1 MRERARGFTLVE
13 LVVAITIASIIV
25 GFIGMFMA
33 TPIQAYFAQARRT
46 DLADS
51 ADALVRSLEQDVP
64 TALPNSLRVYANG
77 PYKIVQWLATAD
89 SARYWKSGETGN
101 GARELDFS
109 AADNQFSTVGTFSA
123 ATLALPAGSFYLSVN
138 NQGVVGADAYALAN
152 VITPGGESITLTNS
166 GAESQVTLNPAFQF
180 NGTVPPGSPGNRV
193 YVVTG
198 PVAYLCNES
207 AHTVTRYW
215 NYPISAAAA
224 NPSSP
229 AAFGATG
236 ASSSQVASYPT
247 ACRFSKTNGS
257 ATSGG
262 VVSVSIT
269 LTRTVTDREWD
280 LETRQLFHQ
289 VAVQGL
295 P

>member
-1 MRERARGFTLVE
+1 

-33 TPIQAYFAQARRT
+33 TPLQAYFAQSQRT

-51 ADALVRSLEQDVP
+51 SDAIVRTLEQDVP
-64 TALPNSLRVYANG
+64 MALPNSLRVYASG
-77 PYKIVQWLATAD
+77 PYKIVQMLLAAD
-89 SARYWKSGETGN
+89 SARYWKSGETGS
-101 GARELDFS
+101 GARELDFT
-109 AADNQFSTVGTFSA
+109 AADGQFATVGTFNA
-123 ATLALPAGSFYLSVN
+123 ATVALPPGTFYLSVN

-152 VITPGGESITLTNS
+152 VITPAAEAIGLVNS
-166 GAESQVTLNPAFQF
+166 AAETQVTLNPAFQF
-180 NGTVPPGSPGNRV
+180 NGTAPPGSPGNRV

-198 PVAYLCNES
+198 PVAYVCDEG

-215 NYPISAAAA
+215 NYSISTAAT

-229 AAFGATG
+229 AAFVAAGA
-236 ASSSQVASYPT
+236 ASSQVASYPT
-247 ACRFSKTNGS
+247 ACQFGKTNGS

-262 VVSVSIT
+262 VLSVSVMLSKGGDT
-269 LTRTVTDREWD
+269 LR
-280 LETRQLFHQ
+280 LFHQ
-289 VAVQGL
+289 VAVKGL